1 MTHDLLIHGGTV
13 VDGSGLPG
21 YRADVGITDGIIT
34 AIGDLKG
41 ERAKQ
46 SIDAEGHV
54 VAPGFVDGHT
64 HMDAQIFW
72 DPLGT
77 CSCWNGVTSVVMG
90 NCGFTI
96 APCAKKDRRL
106 VYSNLER
113 AEDISPEA
121 MEAGIPWSWETIPE
135 YFDTVDKLPKG
146 INYASYVGH
155 SAVRTYVM
163 GQRAFTD
170 KATPDDLE
178 AMKRQVEIGLRA
190 GAIGFSTT
198 RSSNHRTAEGHPVA
212 SRVGDWSEVQALAGV
227 MADLGTGVFEISRGI
242 GNVDAEERTA
252 ELKRMKS
259 LAIDTGVP
267 ITFGGAWSHRKQ
279 PNMWREQFAM
289 VDETVAE
296 GGKVMVQAT
305 STWNGSLR
313 SFETA
318 TPFDHF
324 PVWNEFRKLPLAEQ
338 ERGLRDPEMRKR
350 LVDAANNTERSK
362 DPSLTNVQLRDVDW
376 KWIFPQLTAMPPFRS
391 IAEIS
396 AERGIDPVEAF
407 IDIALE
413 HHLKIFFINPSN
425 NEDQDF
431 VLALIRHPN
440 TAVTFSD
447 SGAHVAST
455 VNPVHS
461 YLLGHW
467 VRERQAMTMEA
478 AVRKLTFDIAAFW
491 GLHQR
496 GLLREGWHGDVCIF
510 DPQTIQPQMPTLAR
524 DLPAGA
530 ARLIQKADGIKAT
543 VVNGQV
549 MIQDNQHSGA
559 LSGRLL
565 RGPLARN

>member
-1 MTHDLLIHGGTV
+1 MTHDLLIQGGTV

-41 ERAKQ
+41 ESAKQ

-64 HMDAQIFW
+64 HMDAQVFW

-267 ITFGGAWSHRKQ
+267 ITFGGAWSHRNK

-305 STWNGSLR
+305 ATWNGSLR

-324 PVWNEFRKLPLAEQ
+324 PVWNEFRKLPLDEQ

-362 DPSLTNVQLRDVDW
+362 DPALTNVQLRDVDW

-530 ARLIQKADGIKAT
+530 VRLIQKADGIKAT

>member
-1 MTHDLLIHGGTV
+1 MTHDLLIQGGTV

-21 YRADVGITDGIIT
+21 YRSDVGITDGIIT

-41 ERAKQ
+41 ESAKQ

-64 HMDAQIFW
+64 HMDAQVFW

-178 AMKRQVEIGLRA
+178 AMKRQVKIGLRA
-190 GAIGFSTT
+190 GAVGFSTT

-267 ITFGGAWSHRKQ
+267 ITFGGAWSHRNK

-324 PVWNEFRKLPLAEQ
+324 PVWSEFRKLPLDEQ

-530 ARLIQKADGIKAT
+530 VRLIQKADGIKAT